1 MTHPNPGRFT
11 EPKTTVVA
19 LASDPLLRAE
29 LGGFL
34 DGLGLALLAELEPAD
49 LEDFLHDSDGLDV
62 LVWDVDVNDTL
73 PALNMPLLALVP
85 DPEAATYALRS
96 GATGV
101 LSRDADGERLRTAL
115 RALTDGLAV
124 LEPAF
129 LSVLELDADP
139 DTNFG
144 ADLEPL
150 TPRERD
156 VLNLLAEGL
165 PNKAIAKRLG
175 VSEHTVK
182 FHLNAVLGKLGARS
196 RTAAVTKAVR
206 AGLLTL

>member
-1 MTHPNPGRFT
+1 M
-11 EPKTTVVA
+11 
-19 LASDPLLRAE
+19 
-29 LGGFL
+29 
-34 DGLGLALLAELEPAD
+34 LAELEPAD

-129 LSVLELDADP
+129 LSVLEPDADP
-139 DTNFG
+139 DTDFG
-144 ADLEPL
+144 ADPEPDLEPL

>member
-1 MTHPNPGRFT
+1 M
-11 EPKTTVVA
+11 TTVVA

-34 DGLGLALLAELEPAD
+34 DGLGLVVVAELEPGE
-49 LEDFLHDSDGLDV
+49 LEDFLHASDGLDAI
-62 LVWDVDVNDTL
+62 VWDVDEADAL
-73 PALNMPLLALVP
+73 PASSGTLLALVP
-85 DPEAATYALRS
+85 NLEVAAHALRS

-101 LSRDADGERLRTAL
+101 LSRDTDGERLRTAL
-115 RALTDGLAV
+115 RAMHDGLAV

-129 LSVLELDADP
+129 LPIVEPGEDP
-139 DTNFG
+139 EINLG
-144 ADLEPL
+144 NDLEPL

-196 RTAAVTKAVR
+196 RTEAVTKAVR

>member
-1 MTHPNPGRFT
+1 M
-11 EPKTTVVA
+11 TTVVA

-34 DGLGLALLAELEPAD
+34 DGLGLVVLAELEPGE
-49 LEDFLHDSDGLDV
+49 LEDFLHASDGLDAI
-62 LVWDVDVNDTL
+62 VWDVDEADAL
-73 PALNMPLLALVP
+73 PASSGTLLALVP
-85 DPEAATYALRS
+85 NLEVAAHALRS

-101 LSRDADGERLRTAL
+101 LSRDTDGERLRTAL
-115 RALTDGLAV
+115 RAMHDGLAV

-129 LSVLELDADP
+129 LPIVEPGEDP
-139 DTNFG
+139 EINLG
-144 ADLEPL
+144 NDLEPL

-196 RTAAVTKAVR
+196 RTEAVTKAVR

>member
-1 MTHPNPGRFT
+1 MTLK
-11 EPKTTVVA
+11 EPVTTVVA

-29 LGGFL
+29 LGRFL
-34 DGLGLALLAELEPAD
+34 DGLGLVVLAELAPDEG
-49 LEDFLHDSDGLDV
+49 DFLADSGGADV
-62 LVWDVDVNDTL
+62 FVWDVDDTDAL
-73 PALNMPLLALVP
+73 PSLSVPLLALVSS
-85 DPEAATYALRS
+85 PEGARYALRQ

-101 LSRDADGERLRTAL
+101 LERGTDGERLLTAL
-115 RALTDGLAV
+115 RALQGGLVV
-124 LEPAF
+124 LEPAL
-129 LSVLELDADP
+129 LSASEPDAHV
-139 DTNFG
+139 
-144 ADLEPL
+144 EPL

-182 FHLNAVLGKLGARS
+182 FHLNAVLGKLGATS
-196 RTAAVTKAVR
+196 RTEAVTRAVR